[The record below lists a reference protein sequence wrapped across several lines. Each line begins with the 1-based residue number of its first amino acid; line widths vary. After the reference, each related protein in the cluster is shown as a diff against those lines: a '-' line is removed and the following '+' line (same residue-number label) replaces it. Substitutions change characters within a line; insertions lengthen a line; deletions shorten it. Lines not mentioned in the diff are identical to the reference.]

1 MVRMFV
7 QLPRVLY
14 DKGDTLKTH
23 YLIILYFLMNDIEE
37 NSVYIH
43 DA

>member
-1 MVRMFV
+1 MVGIFV
-7 QLPRVLY
+7 QLPRVIY
-14 DKGDTLKTH
+14 NK
-23 YLIILYFLMNDIEE
+23 E